1 MLALAAWAAFSWWR
15 GAEVPAWQVTA
26 HPFIQSVVA
35 TGRVYTPTRVR
46 IGAELTATVKARH
59 VREGE
64 LVTSG
69 QILLVLD
76 DATTLA
82 RVREAEAALQHLIE
96 TARPQAQA
104 ELQQVE
110 QQLIQAQREAV
121 RRRSLVASRAIA
133 REALEQAEQAVVV
146 ARSQAEQARL
156 KAAALAPG
164 QSEERI
170 LRERLAAARAE
181 LGKTII
187 RAPFSGL
194 VLKHSV
200 EPGDVVQPGE
210 TLLEIASQ
218 SDIQIQ
224 LPLDEKNLGLVAL
237 NQEAICIAEA
247 FPSRPFP
254 ARVTFIAP
262 SVDPQRGTVEVR
274 LTPIEPTIYL
284 VPDMTVSATI
294 ATGYRDDA
302 LVIPDDTLI
311 DPSGQQAHVLVVRD
325 GVVERVGVQL
335 GMRGTAQSEITSGL
349 NAGDWVLRDTTIA
362 PGRRVRPVPALPSPH
377 GMDGNV
383 GEALSGL

>member
-1 MLALAAWAAFSWWR
+1 
-15 GAEVPAWQVTA
+15 
-26 HPFIQSVVA
+26 
-35 TGRVYTPTRVR
+35 
-46 IGAELTATVKARH
+46 
-59 VREGE
+59 
-64 LVTSG
+64 
-69 QILLVLD
+69 LVLD

-218 SDIQIQ
+218 
-224 LPLDEKNLGLVAL
+224 
-237 NQEAICIAEA
+237 
-247 FPSRPFP
+247 
-254 ARVTFIAP
+254 
-262 SVDPQRGTVEVR
+262 
-274 LTPIEPTIYL
+274 
-284 VPDMTVSATI
+284 
-294 ATGYRDDA
+294 
-302 LVIPDDTLI
+302 
-311 DPSGQQAHVLVVRD
+311 
-325 GVVERVGVQL
+325 
-335 GMRGTAQSEITSGL
+335 
-349 NAGDWVLRDTTIA
+349 
-362 PGRRVRPVPALPSPH
+362 
-377 GMDGNV
+377 
-383 GEALSGL
+383 